1 MTDLQQAWIGEEVR
15 ALRPDYAALIITAHG
30 AVGGPSDEASDAA
43 LRAAEDFA
51 RGLLADTEPA
61 AIPRVALWREA
72 FSAFGVRPR
81 SAVSSLESL
90 LRRAADGL
98 PRIDRLTDHYN
109 AISVRHLLPLGGEDL
124 QAYAGPPRLVVA
136 DGTEIFDAVEA
147 GVVVAANPK
156 AGEVVWRDD
165 IGVTCRRWNWRQGA
179 RTRISPATRDALFI
193 IDGLGPSAA
202 GAVSAAGE
210 DLATVLRRHAP
221 ACETASRLL
230 GPDRIEAAAPASAD

>member
-61 AIPRVALWREA
+61 AIPQVALWREA

-124 QAYAGPPRLVVA
+124 QAYAGAPRLVVA

-165 IGVTCRRWNWRQGA
+165 IGVTCRRWNWRQGV
-179 RTRISPATRDALFI
+179 RTRLDSRAQSMWFI
-193 IDGLGPSAA
+193 LESLPSMPLAVLEEA
-202 GAVSAAGE
+202 GAELVNNLQRLMSG
-210 DLATVLRRHAP
+210 ATAQVQ
-221 ACETASRLL
+221 LL
-230 GPDRIEAAAPASAD
+230 EL